1 MNSKKLHLSWIL
13 AAAAVVVLVVALRP
27 GGFAFPSL
35 LIALV
40 CPAMMFFM
48 MRGMHHGAGDQSQ
61 DHQACHGHEEHPDD
75 AEVMPK

>member
-1 MNSKKLHLSWIL
+1 MNSKKLHLSWML
-13 AAAAVVVLVVALRP
+13 AAAAVVVVVLALRP
-27 GGFAFPSL
+27 GALAFPSL

-48 MRGMHHGAGDQSQ
+48 MRGMHYGAGDQSRG
-61 DHQACHGHEEHPDD
+61 HRGCREHEEHPDD

>member
-1 MNSKKLHLSWIL
+1 MNSKKLHLTWIL
-13 AAAAVVVLVVALRP
+13 AAAAVVVVVLALRP
-27 GGFAFPSL
+27 GAFSL
-35 LIALV
+35 STLAIALV

-61 DHQACHGHEEHPDD
+61 GHQGCREHEEHPDD